1 MYNQYNKNKIALAI
15 PVLTLIFLMSAQ
27 RANAYYIPLKTYRGG
42 ITVDTTKDGI
52 KHRQI
57 GIHCSSQSIHMA
69 IVNVLTV
76 IQHRSVMVIMMAI
89 LIYGIN
95 GYTIINTD

>member
-1 MYNQYNKNKIALAI
+1 MQGCINSLRNEILGLVSI
-15 PVLTLIFLMSAQ
+15 SA
-27 RANAYYIPLKTYRGG
+27 YITCSIEGG
-42 ITVDTTKDGI
+42 ITADTTTDGI

-57 GIHCSSQSIHMA
+57 GIHCSSESILMG

-76 IQHRSVMVIMMAI
+76 IQHPSAMVIMMVI
-89 LIYGIN
+89 SICGIN